1 MATTSMQFGQSAIN
15 VVLNEGQLPA
25 KLSTD
30 ASGNTVLVGEGG
42 NIRFAET
49 NLVGYDTVTPPEDL
63 DWLSLRSSNEWADL
77 LIDSPYSPGHI
88 LHPSLCHVKGS
99 FAGYRY
105 WMVYT
110 PYPNSDSSYEN
121 PCIAAS
127 NDLVTWSYPATN
139 PIVAAPGGF
148 NYNSDTDIYFDEAGS
163 RLVVLFREVTGTTS
177 QLKITT
183 SGNGIDWSTPVTIYT
198 SANFNT
204 PTATDIAT
212 PSIWYN
218 PDTSEWEIIGANI
231 TNSATA
237 WPVVK
242 ITSASLL
249 SGWDTSAT
257 WTVLTATPPSGRK
270 WWNFQFRRLASGAV
284 IGLAQDNAGTVGSSG
299 RLYALYSAD
308 GATFGYKLLDTQAVK
323 DWYRATFL
331 LFQDLATGK
340 FSARVI
346 GSKLGEAR
354 LYEQVMSLDAEQ
366 FALNRAGPTSAIMAG
381 AGLGNI
387 QGILHAD
394 TFNRANDT
402 TGLGTS
408 TSGHTY
414 TQVSSAPTVLGISS
428 NQAYPVNTGGNCQAY
443 RDIGV
448 TDCIAKVTVGVKTS
462 GELNLLL
469 RYVDNGNKIRVGCS
483 HSSQLLFQVIT
494 GGSFSINEQLGIT
507 PNVGDEIKVSVV
519 GNQYKIYL
527 NDKLIAKRTSNQ
539 GLTSTLFG
547 LAMTGTA
554 MKADNFALIGIA

>member
-1 MATTSMQFGQSAIN
+1 MALTLGYERF
-15 VVLNEGQLPA
+15 VRE
-25 KLSTD
+25 STD
-30 ASGNTVLVGEGG
+30 ANGNTVLVGGG
-42 NIRFAET
+42 GRIPLSGAY
-49 NLVGYDTVTPPEDL
+49 LGYDTANPPADL
-63 DWLSLRSSNEWADL
+63 DWLSLRSKGEWTDL
-77 LIDSPYSPGHI
+77 ELVSPYSPGHI
-88 LHPSLCHVKGS
+88 LHPSICDVRNTFG
-99 FAGYRY
+99 GYRY

-110 PYPNSDSSYEN
+110 PYPDSDSSFEN

-127 NDLVTWSYPATN
+127 NNLVDWDYPATN
-139 PIVAAPGGF
+139 PIVGDPGGSS
-148 NYNSDTDIYFDEAGS
+148 YNSDTDIYFDETGN

-183 SGNGIDWSTPVTIYT
+183 SSNGIDWSTPVTIYT

-218 PDTSEWEIIGANI
+218 PDTSKWEIIGANI
-231 TNSATA
+231 TDSVTA

-257 WTVLTATPPSGRK
+257 WTVLTAVPPSGRK
-270 WWNFQFRRLASGAV
+270 WWNLQFRRLASGSV
-284 IGLAQDNAGTVGSSG
+284 VGLAQDNSGTVGASG
-299 RLYALYSAD
+299 DLYALYSAD
-308 GATFGYKLLDTQAVK
+308 GTTFGYKLLDTQAVK
-323 DWYRATFL
+323 NWYRVTFL

-346 GSKLGEAR
+346 GSKLEEAR
-354 LYEQVMSLDAEQ
+354 LYDQVMSLDVEQ
-366 FALNRAGPTSAIMAG
+366 FALSRSGSTSAIMAG
-381 AGLGNI
+381 AAIGNI

-394 TFNRANDT
+394 TFNRADDT

-448 TDCIAKVTVGVKTS
+448 TDCIAKATVGVKTS
-462 GELNLLL
+462 GELYLLL
-469 RYVDNGNKIRVGCS
+469 RYVDNSNKIRVGCS

-507 PNVGDEIKVSVV
+507 PKVGDEIKVSVV

-527 NDKLIAKRTSNQ
+527 NDTLIAKRTSNQ

-547 LAMTGTA
+547 LAITGTT